1 MSLSRKAILAC
12 ILGSLALLP
21 TAVLAD
27 TKAPA
32 KPDPQTQ
39 NQTEEKR
46 KTLIADATSA
56 IQETQAALKH
66 LDEGKTKE
74 AVAALERATGKLDII
89 LARDPKLELAPAGV
103 GVVTYDVQGG
113 PDVVNQVRKQAEEL
127 INAGQLQEARRL
139 LSCTVPRPSR

>member
-1 MSLSRKAILAC
+1 MSLSTKAMLAGL
-12 ILGSLALLP
+12 LGSLMTVAF
-21 TAVLAD
+21 ADSLA
-27 TKAPA
+27 TA

-46 KTLIADATSA
+46 KTLIANATSA

-66 LDEGKTKE
+66 LDGGKTEE

-103 GVVTYDVQGG
+103 GVVTYDVQGD
-113 PDVVNQVRKQAEEL
+113 PM
-127 INAGQLQEARRL
+127 
-139 LSCTVPRPSR
+139 P